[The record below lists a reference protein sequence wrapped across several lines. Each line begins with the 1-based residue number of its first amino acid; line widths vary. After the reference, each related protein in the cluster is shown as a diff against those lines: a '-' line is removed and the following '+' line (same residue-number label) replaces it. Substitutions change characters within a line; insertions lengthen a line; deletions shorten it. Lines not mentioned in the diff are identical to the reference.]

1 MPVTAVLGAATL
13 LALSAG
19 ASGQETTASA
29 TSPPLA
35 RVGEA
40 VISRAEVDAVM
51 SRVNPGSASTGEQR
65 QQLEAAVLEQLID
78 EHLLRSQLAAQLIE
92 VSPTDVDAGLQRIQG
107 QLASRGTSLEA
118 FLAASHRDEEG
129 LRDQL
134 KLEIGLEKYVR
145 QRATREAIEALFEEN
160 RREFDGTRLR
170 VSHILFRPII
180 TDADGIERLMKQAED
195 VRRDVLQGRLTFE
208 DAARRDSAAPSR
220 HRGGDIGWIGRDG
233 PMSEVF
239 SKPVFTLAKG
249 DVSKPFVSQVGIH
262 VAKVTDVEPGRVGM
276 DVVRPRLEKLLA
288 NRLIRE
294 LVAQGHQSTPV
305 IYVPGTPHF
314 DPATPPDGPQ
324 PRRVVVEGQAASN

>member
-1 MPVTAVLGAATL
+1 MGVFAAL
-13 LALSAG
+13 VVFSAG
-19 ASGQETTASA
+19 VFGEESTASA
-29 TSPPLA
+29 SSPPLA
-35 RVGEA
+35 RVGDA
-40 VISRAEVDAVM
+40 VITRGEVDAVM
-51 SRVNPGSASTGEQR
+51 GRVNPGSPSAGEQR

-78 EHLLRSQLAAQLIE
+78 EYLLRSQLAAQLIE
-92 VSPTDVDAGLQRIQG
+92 VSPTEVDAGLQRIQG
-107 QLASRGTSLEA
+107 QLATRGTSLEA
-118 FLAASHRDEEG
+118 FLAASRRDEEG
-129 LRDQL
+129 LRDQI

-145 QRATREAIEALFEEN
+145 QRATREALEALFEEN

-180 TDADGIERLMKQAED
+180 TDADGIERLMKQAEA

-239 SKPVFTLAKG
+239 SKPVFMLAKG
-249 DVSKPFVSQVGIH
+249 EVSKPFVSQVGIH

-294 LVAQGHQSTPV
+294 LLAQGHQSNPV
-305 IYVPGTPHF
+305 IYVPGTAHF